1 MLNSLYLRLEDLSPA
16 ALIIL
21 PLAIMFFC
29 AFGMTRITKR
39 LRLPSVTA
47 YLLAGILIG
56 PCCLDLIPRPIIEKT
71 DFLADLALCFIAFSA
86 GEFFK
91 LETLRKNGWK
101 VVWVTIAEACA
112 ASLVVFAA
120 TRFLLGL
127 SLPFCIV
134 LAALASATAPAS
146 TMMTI
151 RQTGAR
157 GELVDTLLQ
166 VVALDDVVSLVA
178 YSAAIAFALHSLT
191 GRSSDPVRDL
201 LLPIGSTLGMMLLGG
216 FCGLLLKWLL
226 PATRTADNRL
236 ILALGVLFAYCGLCD
251 MLEIS
256 PLLGCMTM
264 GMVYI
269 NLTGD
274 DLLFAQLASFSPPI
288 LLLFFVRSGL
298 CFDLGSLFSANPD
311 GSGSLLTIGVL
322 YFFARIIGKYA
333 GAWLGCRTA
342 GLSRPVCQCLGLA
355 LIPQAG
361 VAIGLAALCARTLGD
376 GIGSDLYTIIM
387 ASSVLY
393 ELIGSGCAK
402 LALYLSHSYTPEPRP
417 EYRRA
422 EAPAELS
429 PAP

>member
-21 PLAIMFFC
+21 PIAIMFFC

-86 GEFFK
+86 GEFFR

-101 VVWVTIAEACA
+101 VVWVTIAEACT
-112 ASLVVFAA
+112 ASLTFFAA
-120 TRFLLGL
+120 THFLLGL

-191 GRSSDPVRDL
+191 GRSSDPARDL
-201 LLPIGSTLGMMLLGG
+201 LLPIGSTLGMMLLGS

-236 ILALGVLFAYCGLCD
+236 ILALAVLFAYCALCD

-256 PLLGCMTM
+256 PLLGCMSM

-274 DLLFAQLASFSPPI
+274 DLLFSQLASFSPPI

-298 CFDLGSLFSANPD
+298 CFDLGALFSANPD
-311 GSGSLLTIGVL
+311 GSGSLLTIGIL

-342 GLSRPVCQCLGLA
+342 GLSQPVCRCLGLA

-361 VAIGLAALCARTLGD
+361 VSIGLAALCARTLGG

-393 ELIGSGCAK
+393 ELIGPGCAK
-402 LALYLSHSYTPEPRP
+402 LALYLSHSYTPAPKP
-417 EYRRA
+417 EHRTA
-422 EAPAELS
+422 AVPELAPNS
-429 PAP
+429 